1 MSADFE
7 LHRILFNENLAESFK
22 QNAERFLAYMEK
34 LYANYCAFTVKR
46 PYLGLFFAIFI
57 VFSAFPILC
66 YIVFLT
72 VSTTVIIGG
81 ALCLGLLILSF
92 ILGLAGLVL
101 SIALICAFFS
111 TCVVCFWV
119 VLTLT
124 ITRFIDGYLKTNSFG
139 MFNFSKLS
147 NGVNEDVGPSESQG
161 IYTLS
166 K

>member
-1 MSADFE
+1 MSADIE
-7 LHRILFNENLAESFK
+7 LHRILFNENWADNFK
-22 QNAERFLAYMEK
+22 QNAERFLAYVEK

-57 VFSAFPILC
+57 VFSAVPILC

-92 ILGLAGLVL
+92 ILGLAGLVF

-119 VLTLT
+119 ALTLA
-124 ITRFIDGYLKTNSFG
+124 ITRFIDGYLKTNSIG
-139 MFNFSKLS
+139 LFNFSKLP
-147 NGVNEDVGPSESQG
+147 NGVNGDDRKR
-161 IYTLS
+161 IYRC
-166 K
+166 